1 MHPGRLADELLLAG
15 PGATYTF
22 ARPPH
27 QPLPIP
33 TLPAYHQ
40 TFSHVSTRALFIV
53 SRKKTNVFSMVRKVQ
68 PIRRTIFAAHT
79 PVHTRTQ
86 MTKGAC
92 DTRSHSYS
100 HTSHSLTQR
109 NEATVSVDS
118 VLSRDR
124 NHHRMFLGHLDGET
138 GGQPS
143 AASEA
148 APHTHTHR
156 LKLLPALAG
165 LAELEQ
171 QACARTD
178 TCAQMWTRAHV
189 QDR

>member
-15 PGATYTF
+15 PGATCTF

-86 MTKGAC
+86 MTKRAC

-109 NEATVSVDS
+109 NGATVSVDS
-118 VLSRDR
+118 GLGGDR

-148 APHTHTHR
+148 APR
-156 LKLLPALAG
+156 LTTTALAG

-171 QACARTD
+171 QACVQTD
-178 TCAQMWTRAHV
+178 THAQMWTDGCT
-189 QDR
+189 QD